1 MKRIYLLLIIIVF
14 TVNLISYEKLEKSE
28 QSFKQNEI
36 IVKTA
41 SFENGYNCT
50 KKKAFSTPIIMC
62 VNYSKYISCIKKI
75 KGTSLLRLVVH
86 NNVSCKDLINILKK
100 DPNIKDVSLNY
111 IASITEDVL
120 LRQRQPNDPT
130 FYFQYGL
137 QNTGKLFNPEN
148 KDNAKPDSD
157 IGALFGWYWSI
168 GSPDVVIA
176 VCDTGVATDHEDL
189 KNKIISGYNFI
200 SDNNDTYDDHG
211 HGTFVASIAAAETNN
226 GIGMSGV
233 SWNSMIIPIKVMN
246 NNGKGSYLQIAAGIR
261 YAADN
266 GAKVINLSVGGENP
280 SFILE
285 DACKYAFEKGCI
297 IVAASGN
304 TASAVLYP
312 AAYDKYCIAVGASD
326 YNDEI
331 ACFSNFGESI
341 DVVAPGVAVFG
352 AVYNPET
359 PEKLSNYGWDTGT
372 SFAAPFVSG
381 AVALLL
387 SYKPFLSTDM
397 AMNLL
402 KITADDVN
410 SDTYPGVDIYM
421 GYGRI
426 NLRTLLSPYILKQ

>member
-1 MKRIYLLLIIIVF
+1 MKKTYLLLIIIVF
-14 TVNLISYEKLEKSE
+14 TVNLISYDKLEKSE

-41 SFENGYNCT
+41 SFGNKYNRIR
-50 KKKAFSTPIIMC
+50 KKVLSKSIGMYE
-62 VNYSKYISCIKKI
+62 NYSKYISCIQKI
-75 KGTSLLRLVVH
+75 KGTNLLKLVIH
-86 NNVSCKDLINILKK
+86 NNVSCESLINILKK
-100 DPNIKDVSLNY
+100 DSNIEDVSLNY
-111 IASITEDVL
+111 IASINEDVL
-120 LRQRQPNDPT
+120 LKQRQPNDPA

-137 QNTGKLFNPEN
+137 QNIGELFHPKN
-148 KDNAKPDSD
+148 KDKAKSGSD

-176 VCDTGVATDHEDL
+176 VCDTGVAADHEDL
-189 KNKIISGYNFI
+189 KNKIIEGYNFI
-200 SDNNDTYDDHG
+200 SDSNDTYDNHG

-233 SWNSMIIPIKVMN
+233 SWNSMIMPIKVMN
-246 NNGKGSYLQIAAGIR
+246 NEGKGSYLQIAAGIR

-266 GAKVINLSVGGENP
+266 GAKIINLSVGGENP
-280 SFILE
+280 SFIIE
-285 DACKYAFEKGCI
+285 DACKYAFEKGCV

-331 ACFSNFGESI
+331 ACFSNFGKSI

-352 AVYNPET
+352 AVYNPDT
-359 PEKLSNYGWDTGT
+359 PEKLSNYGWDSGT
-372 SFAAPFVSG
+372 SFATPFVSG

-397 AMNLL
+397 AIKLL
-402 KITADDVN
+402 KMTADDVN
-410 SDTYPGVDIYM
+410 SNTYPGVDIYM

-426 NLRTLLSPYILKQ
+426 NLKTLLSPYILEQ